1 MYSYDQKMCLK
12 WCKFL
17 CSDKKKSYIKYSR
30 FIFVPLFSLIFK
42 RSVFTDKCF
51 EQLSRASMNISYACA
66 GNGKC
71 DENS

>member
-1 MYSYDQKMCLK
+1 MYSYDQKMK
-12 WCKFL
+12 RSKFL
-17 CSDKKKSYIKYSR
+17 CSDKKKLYVKYSR